1 MLSAPHRTGGVAP
14 ALLIVA
20 GTIGICPDRR
30 SRSRRFH
37 EAQGW
42 SMTGEELAEERGG
55 YSIPETRYAIT
66 FVGSA

>member
-1 MLSAPHRTGGVAP
+1 
-14 ALLIVA
+14 LLIVA